1 MITPSQMASITLQV
15 MSVLNTSP
23 VVLQLIAEAKG
34 MLTCEPGYDRP
45 MTSAL
50 QAVRAYQGVPAQPGS
65 EGLLVSET
73 RFIRPHYAAAQ
84 LVGHPMAEV
93 LYEAR
98 HDLLGAVRYG
108 AAYIG
113 AAPVMMGDRD
123 QRVSWTESAKARL
136 EGVDAQLRAL
146 QPETVRGVLQPG
158 SSIAL
163 WHVFVQAMGWPD
175 GHFVTQ
181 LCTGFPCIGDY
192 PDSGVFRASEEPAEK
207 VYDELDHDSHNRAV
221 ANCLRRQGADPRMD
235 HILERVT
242 AKTRSEVVKG
252 VAKGP
257 LTMTGVIR
265 ELGTGVVRVLHRFG
279 VEQGVEEDGVTPKVR
294 PCDNAKTSLT
304 NKCLG
309 THETISCEQPT
320 FPVLTAAL
328 YGAAC
333 REAGLPFC
341 PMQHSTDDVELAYR
355 RMAAAHPEVTV
366 VAIWDT
372 DLKDVAY
379 YTMKG
384 HNFGL
389 KAAVLS
395 FNRHSQLI
403 VAVARRFF
411 GVACGAYFDDYD
423 VTEPVQFGRSGKRI
437 LHFLHKKLGVP
448 LAGGTKDVDPAA
460 ANAFLGVVVD
470 LRNAHEGVAY
480 IRSKVSRVAGMIATM
495 ETCAETG
502 TVTYGTLRT
511 LVGKLEYTSGSA
523 VNGRLGRAAL
533 STIRSLLKQR
543 RAMPNSARSDEAS
556 LVLTPLVLAALAFYV
571 QVLPLL
577 RARKFHL
584 ERRVV
589 RPPVIVYTDAM
600 YAANAAVPARIGIV
614 IYDPEDP
621 ETRHWVPSSPGGS
634 SGEWVCSPTWRH
646 SSLIISPELL
656 SQFDAREQY
665 VGQLEVLA
673 AVATYT
679 SRPEQLRDRDVI
691 HYIDNTGAMNG
702 ITKGYSRDD
711 DSARL
716 IHVCHAMMSAIGV
729 NVWFEYVASGANIA
743 DLPSRGEF
751 ELLHELGSIEFEIIT
766 PVIKADWL
774 EAYRV
779 AYDRYAPKRTGA
791 EKRTARAIE
800 VEVSRMR
807 SERRR
812 KRARTE

>member
-1 MITPSQMASITLQV
+1 MITAAQMASITLRV
-15 MSVLNTSP
+15 MTVLNTSP
-23 VVLQLIAEAKG
+23 VVQELIGEARG
-34 MLTCEPGYDRP
+34 MLTSAPGYDRP
-45 MTSAL
+45 ITSAL
-50 QAVRAYQGVPAQPGS
+50 QAVRTYQGVPAQPGS
-65 EGLLVSET
+65 EGLLISESKYVL
-73 RFIRPHYAAAQ
+73 PHIAAMKLA
-84 LVGHPMAEV
+84 GHPLAQV
-93 LYEAR
+93 LWEAR
-98 HDLLGAVRYG
+98 HDLIGAVRYG
-108 AAYIG
+108 CSFVGAEPLMVEDRHQRESWCEAAVDRL
-113 AAPVMMGDRD
+113 AA
-123 QRVSWTESAKARL
+123 
-136 EGVDAQLRAL
+136 VDAELREL

-163 WHVFVQAMGWPD
+163 WHVFAQAMGWPD
-175 GHFVTQ
+175 GHFVPQ
-181 LCTGFPCIGDY
+181 LCTGFPCIGEY
-192 PDSGVFRASEEPAEK
+192 PDSGIFRESEEPATKAYE
-207 VYDELDHDSHNRAV
+207 DLDHDAHNKAV
-221 ANCLRRQGADPRMD
+221 AECLRHQGGDPKMQ

-242 AKTRSEVVKG
+242 AKTRSEVSKG

-257 LTMTGVIR
+257 LTMSEVLR
-265 ELGTGVVRVLHRFG
+265 ALGTGVVRVLHRFG
-279 VEQGVEEDGVTPKVR
+279 VVQGVEPDGTPKVR

-304 NKCLG
+304 NKCLS

-333 REAGLPFC
+333 RDMGLPFC

-372 DLKDVAY
+372 DLQDVAY

-395 FNRHSQLI
+395 FNRHSQLV
-403 VAVARRFF
+403 VAVARRLF

-423 VTEPVQFGRSGKRI
+423 VTEPVRFGNSGKRV
-437 LHFLHKKLGVP
+437 LHFLHRKLGVP
-448 LAGGTKDVDPAA
+448 LAGGDKDVKPAA

-470 LRNAHEGVAY
+470 LRNAHDGVAY

-495 ETCAETG
+495 QECTEAG

-533 STIRSLLKQR
+533 STLRSFLTER
-543 RAMPNSARSDEAS
+543 RASPKGQRSEEAMC
-556 LVLTPLVLAALAFYV
+556 LTPLVLAAIAFYV

-584 ERRVV
+584 DQREV
-589 RPPVIVYTDAM
+589 RLPVTIYTNAM
-600 YAANAAVPARIGIV
+600 YAATAKIPARIGIV

-621 ETRHWVPSSPGGS
+621 ETKRWVASSPGGS
-634 SGEWVCSPTWRH
+634 TGYWVCSPTWRH

-673 AVATYT
+673 AVAAYT
-679 SRPEQLRDRDVI
+679 SRPEQFRDRDVI

-702 ITKGYSRDD
+702 VTKGYSRDD

-716 IHVCHAMMSAIGV
+716 IHVCHAMISAISA
-729 NVWFEYVASGANIA
+729 NVWFEYVGSGANIA
-743 DLPSRGEF
+743 DHPSRGEF
-751 ELLHELGSIEFEIIT
+751 TLLLELGSIPFVTVLPE
-766 PVIKADWL
+766 IKADWL
-774 EAYRV
+774 AAYREAY
-779 AYDRYAPKRTGA
+779 DKYAPRQTKA
-791 EKRTARAIE
+791 EKRTADAISKEVDRLRSVRANK
-800 VEVSRMR
+800 
-807 SERRR
+807 RRR
-812 KRARTE
+812 TK